1 MPFDPALRHLIA
13 NFRRAPAW
21 DEELDLRL
29 LRALWTRIVGSALAE
44 STMVERIEG
53 ARVVIRVPDQTW
65 EKQLW
70 SIRSRL
76 LRKMNEPWPH
86 AWIREIGFIH
96 ENKRN

>member
-13 NFRRAPAW
+13 NFRRSPAW

-29 LRALWTRIVGSALAE
+29 LRALWPKIVGPALGQ
-44 STMVERIEG
+44 STMVARIDG

-65 EKQLW
+65 EKQLR

-76 LRKMNEPWPH
+76 IRKINEPWPNT
-86 AWIREIGFIH
+86 WITEIGFIH

>member
-13 NFRRAPAW
+13 NFRRARAW

-29 LRALWTRIVGSALAE
+29 LRALWPMIVGSALAE

-65 EKQLW
+65 EKQLR

-76 LRKMNEPWPH
+76 LRKMNEPWPN
-86 AWIREIGFIH
+86 AWIRDIGFIH

>member
-13 NFRRAPAW
+13 HFRRSPVW

-29 LRALWTRIVGSALAE
+29 LRALWPRIVGPALGA
-44 STMVERIEG
+44 STMVERIDG

-65 EKQLW
+65 EQQLRL
-70 SIRSRL
+70 IRSRL

-96 ENKRN
+96 ENKHN

>member
-13 NFRRAPAW
+13 NFRRARAW

-29 LRALWTRIVGSALAE
+29 LRVLWPRIVGSALAE

-53 ARVVIRVPDQTW
+53 ARVVIRVPDHTW
-65 EKQLW
+65 EKQLR

-76 LRKMNEPWPH
+76 LRKMNEPWPN
-86 AWIREIGFIH
+86 AWIRDIGFIH
-96 ENKRN
+96 ESKRN